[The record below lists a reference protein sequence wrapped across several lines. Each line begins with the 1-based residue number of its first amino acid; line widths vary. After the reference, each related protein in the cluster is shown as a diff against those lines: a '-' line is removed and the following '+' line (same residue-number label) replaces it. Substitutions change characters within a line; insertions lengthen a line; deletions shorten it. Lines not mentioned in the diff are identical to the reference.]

1 MKVITL
7 NGHLFAVRCPDRL
20 DMEAMAGYMNR
31 VRLRPDMQEKY
42 GTIASYELK
51 EKEPI
56 GGFNTCAMDA
66 LFLSAM
72 SKDAN
77 EVCWEVRDERHLT
90 ANIQGDVAW
99 KPDICSFLP
108 VLVPLKNNG
117 EPDFAY
123 YKTLPREMFAVEL
136 RCSVYI
142 NGRLRKV
149 KWPQSQFLELHMAPD
164 CGRQPCTI
172 DLRECPDGMDDPEYR
187 LPFFL
192 LGDQTL
198 VAYKPAAVRVPLLG
212 VLQDYG
218 SLGFS
223 PIGRFYKEDE
233 V

>member
-7 NGHLFAVRCPDRL
+7 NGRLFAVRCPDRL

-31 VRLRPDMQEKY
+31 VRLQPDMQEKY

-56 GGFNTCAMDA
+56 GGFNTCALDA

-72 SKDAN
+72 SKDAS
-77 EVCWEVRDERHLT
+77 EAYWEVRDERHLI

-99 KPDICSFLP
+99 KPDICSFVP
-108 VLVPLKNNG
+108 VLVPLKDNG
-117 EPDFAY
+117 ETDFAY
-123 YKTLPREMFAVEL
+123 YKTLPSEL
-136 RCSVYI
+136 FVTSLHCSVYI
-142 NGRLRKV
+142 NGTLQKV
-149 KWPQSQFLELHMAPD
+149 KWPQSKFLEMDMAVD
-164 CGRQPCTI
+164 CNKRPCTI
-172 DLRECPDGMDDPEYR
+172 DLRECPDGIDDADYR
-187 LPFFL
+187 LPFLL

-212 VLQDYG
+212 VLQNYG

-233 V
+233 M